1 MAEDWKEKRRKKIK
15 EAQADLR
22 FCQELM
28 NRLVNDSELLREEY
42 GSIIGHTI
50 IENDIVRLR
59 RELNKARKKL
69 YSYD

>member
-28 NRLVNDSELLREEY
+28 NRLVNDSELLSEEY
-42 GSIIGHTI
+42 GSINGHTI

-69 YSYD
+69 YPYD